1 MKFYICT
8 DVTHT
13 QTDRQTQTHT
23 DTQRHTHTQNGEIF
37 MEHIGT
43 FDHYTKSEQTA

>member
-13 QTDRQTQTHT
+13 Q
-23 DTQRHTHTQNGEIF
+23 THTQNGEIF

>member
-23 DTQRHTHTQNGEIF
+23 DTHTQNGEIF